1 METVALRS
9 ETRTVHG
16 KKVKR
21 LRAEELVPAIVYGP
35 DLAGKPIQV
44 DERNLFKTLQQ
55 AGSTTLI
62 NLFVDEE
69 PKPYVVLPREIQRD
83 PLTSK
88 VQHVDFFEVRLTE
101 MVRTSPRLEFVG
113 ESPLVKSG
121 QAVLIHAMNE
131 IEVECLPTDLIHS
144 IPVDISVLQS
154 MDDNVLVGD
163 LPVPDGV
170 TIMADAD
177 DVVVSVVPA
186 RVSLEEEL
194 EEALERE
201 EMIGEGAVE
210 EADLED

>member
-21 LRAEELVPAIVYGP
+21 LRAVELVPAIVYGP

-55 AGSTTLI
+55 TGSTTLI

-88 VQHVDFFEVRLTE
+88 VQHVDFYEVRLTE
-101 MVRTSPRLEFVG
+101 MVRTAPRLEIVG
-113 ESPLVKSG
+113 ESPVVKSG
-121 QAVLIHAMNE
+121 LAVLIHAMNE
-131 IEVECLPTDLIHS
+131 VEVECLPTDLIHS
-144 IPVDISVLQS
+144 IPVDISVLIT

-163 LPVPDGV
+163 LPVPAGV
-170 TIMADAD
+170 TIMADPE
-177 DVVVSVVPA
+177 DVVVSVVPV
-186 RVSLEEEL
+186 RVAFDEDLEEE
-194 EEALERE
+194 ARE
-201 EMIGEGAVE
+201 GVAEIGME
-210 EADLED
+210 EADPED